1 MLSGGEKQR
10 AAIARAVIG
19 RPDILLAD
27 EPTGNVDPDLALRL
41 VRLFAELNKMGT
53 TIILATHELPL
64 LDSFPFPRM
73 NLQDGQILFSEEA
86 RVAEF
91 KMPKLPAFAGFA
103 NRERNAAIVPER
115 SVAGR
120 TLVLL
125 IAIMTFLSG
134 VTLGGVVLVQ
144 KSAIAWSSDVGREM
158 TIQIRPVEG
167 EVMESNLR
175 TAVALAEAT
184 LGVAAA
190 HALTLEDSQKLL
202 EPWLGAGL
210 DLTAIDIPRLVV
222 VELADPAEADI
233 AKLQRDLQAVQGASL
248 DTHAAWR
255 QQLNVMAG
263 TIVASG
269 LLVLSLIVVA
279 TVLAIVFAT
288 RGTMASNREIV
299 DVLHFIGASNSF
311 IAGEFQGRFLT
322 IGFRG
327 GIIGG
332 LGALVFFLLVGV
344 AAGSMVPQEAGQQLG
359 ILFGRF
365 ALGLDGMLGILAT
378 VPVIAALTAI
388 TSRLTVRRFLQ
399 RIS

>member
-1 MLSGGEKQR
+1 MGRSSL
-10 AAIARAVIG
+10 AI
-19 RPDILLAD
+19 
-27 EPTGNVDPDLALRL
+27 
-41 VRLFAELNKMGT
+41 
-53 TIILATHELPL
+53 
-64 LDSFPFPRM
+64 
-73 NLQDGQILFSEEA
+73 
-86 RVAEF
+86 EF
-91 KMPKLPAFAGFA
+91 KLPRFIGIE
-103 NRERNAAIVPER
+103 NRERGAAIVPER
-115 SVAGR
+115 SVSGR

-184 LGVAAA
+184 PGVAAA
-190 HALTLEDSQKLL
+190 RALTLEESQKLL

-222 VELADPAEADI
+222 VQLADPAEADVS
-233 AKLQRDLQAVQGASL
+233 KLERDLVAVKGASL

-269 LLVLSLIVVA
+269 LLVLTLIVVA

-299 DVLHFIGASNSF
+299 DVLHFIGASNNF

-327 GIIGG
+327 GIFGG
-332 LGALVFFLLVGV
+332 LGALLFFLLVGV

-365 ALGLDGMLGILAT
+365 ALGIDGMFGILAV

-399 RIS
+399 KTS